1 METLMDT
8 TAEHRVKMTIGDL
21 IFQVELLRDQVTNL
35 TAELEAEKAKNA
47 PAEPPVEQ
55 A

>member
-1 METLMDT
+1 MET

-21 IFQVELLRDQVTNL
+21 IFQVELLRDQVTSL

-47 PAEPPVEQ
+47 PAGASAEE